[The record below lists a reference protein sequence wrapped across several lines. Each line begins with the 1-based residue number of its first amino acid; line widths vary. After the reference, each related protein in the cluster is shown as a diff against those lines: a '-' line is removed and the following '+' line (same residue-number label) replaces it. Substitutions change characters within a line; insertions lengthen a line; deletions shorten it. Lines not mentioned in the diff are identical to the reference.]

1 MLSAML
7 LLLSTLLALAF
18 ATQQPLGP
26 LPIRKRGPRAAAG
39 PPTFIPAGDS
49 NIWYTGR
56 TRINAD
62 ASRSFDWEGTQVHLN
77 VAGATYVRVSINA
90 SAGILGRFICEVDG
104 WEVSSFY
111 VGGGNGATGGAQ
123 DFLCA
128 DDLYQ
133 TRHIRLIQVL
143 EPAFS
148 GASASGYFTF
158 EGFTTD
164 GAPAPPTP
172 RTRKIELVGDSI
184 SAGCAFTARLAQH
197 AGNATALTQHPAPP
211 PPPTPLPH

>member
-1 MLSAML
+1 ML
-7 LLLSTLLALAF
+7 LLSAFLALAS
-18 ATQQPLGP
+18 ATHQAAGP
-26 LPIRKRGPRAAAG
+26 LPIRQRGPRAAAG

-49 NIWYTGR
+49 SIWYTGR

-62 ASRSFDWEGTQVHLN
+62 ATRSFDWEATQAHIN
-77 VAGATYVRVSINA
+77 VAGATYVRASINA

-104 WEVSSFY
+104 WEVSSFF

-143 EPAFS
+143 EPSFS
-148 GASASGYFTF
+148 GASANGFFTF
-158 EGFTTD
+158 VGFTTD
-164 GAPAPPTP
+164 GTPAPPTP
-172 RTRKIELVGDSI
+172 RARKIELVGDSI
-184 SAGCAFTARLAQH
+184 SAGCA
-197 AGNATALTQHPAPP
+197 
-211 PPPTPLPH
+211 